1 MTSGE
6 TSDDEIL
13 TVIIPC
19 LNEEASIRS
28 TVEEVY
34 AEEDKLPLT
43 LKVLMCDDGSTD
55 RTPEIMRALCE
66 RYESCEV
73 MTNPQNM
80 GVGATVTKA
89 YNIVTPGSWIT
100 VLPGD
105 GEIVFASIHN
115 HLAVRGEA
123 DLILGYLQN
132 PVIRTTQRRLGSRAY
147 NMVANF
153 LYGFEFRYFN
163 GFKMY
168 KVETF
173 KDLPSVST
181 GHAITVELI
190 AKAVLRNPGLRIAE
204 VPFVWRVRH
213 ARASHA
219 FKPSAIVTAM
229 QETLTV
235 YRSVSE
241 YRDQIYREAA
251 MEDARRDEPRV
262 GG

>member
-6 TSDDEIL
+6 TSDDIL

-34 AEEDKLPLT
+34 AEEDKLPIK

-55 RTPEIMRALCE
+55 RTPEIMRELCAQ
-66 RYESCEV
+66 YPSCE
-73 MTNPQNM
+73 MMQNDQNM
-80 GVGATVTKA
+80 GVGATVVRA
-89 YNIVTPGSWIT
+89 YDLVTPRSWVT

-115 HLAVRGEA
+115 HLALREEA

-132 PVIRTTQRRLGSRAY
+132 PVIRTPQRRMGSRAY
-147 NMVANF
+147 NAVANF

-168 KVETF
+168 RIETF
-173 KDLPSVST
+173 KDLNAVST

-190 AKAVLRNPGLRIAE
+190 AKAVLRNPALRIAE
-204 VPFVWRVRH
+204 VPFVWRVRQ

-219 FKPSAIVTAM
+219 FKSSEILKAAR
-229 QETLTV
+229 ESLTV

-241 YRDQIYREAA
+241 YRERIYREAA
-251 MEDARRDEPRV
+251 RDEASADSAKRAI
-262 GG
+262 